1 MKQIL
6 VVTDRNGVAVPPEL
20 LRTLQDKL
28 SAEYEIITVDRESQ
42 QLQTYLEGF
51 DHPILL
57 LDEKQMEHTSEDE
70 RFNSPLV
77 KQIFA
82 MSVDSLPI
90 QNLPVEREGI
100 KALSKNQD
108 KWPGQ
113 SYRSRRGKHR

>member
-6 VVTDRNGVAVPPEL
+6 IVTDRNGAALPPEL
-20 LRTLQDKL
+20 LRSLQDKL
-28 SAEYEIITVDRESQ
+28 SDEYEIITVDRESQ

-51 DHPILL
+51 DHQILL
-57 LDEKQMEHTSEDE
+57 LDEKQMERQSDEE

-90 QNLPVEREGI
+90 QNFPVERNGI
-100 KALSKNQD
+100 KSLSKKQD
-108 KWPGQ
+108 NWPGQ
-113 SYRSRRGKHR
+113 SYRTRRGKHR